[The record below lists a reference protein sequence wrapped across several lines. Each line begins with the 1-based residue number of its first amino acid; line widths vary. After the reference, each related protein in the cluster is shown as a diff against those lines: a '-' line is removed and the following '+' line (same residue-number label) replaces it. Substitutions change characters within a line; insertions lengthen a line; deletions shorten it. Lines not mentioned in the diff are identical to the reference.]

1 LQYWALFH
9 LFATL
14 SLLLLMLYHFES
26 LNNNEIIVLGFALFA
41 AIFGYTSVMDRYRW
55 SYAFEWMRLL
65 ITFFTLSLA
74 LGVLVPS
81 IYWAWMVYVAMASL
95 SLGMLQWTGSTN
107 NAQAA

>member
-1 LQYWALFH
+1 
-9 LFATL
+9 
-14 SLLLLMLYHFES
+14 
-26 LNNNEIIVLGFALFA
+26 
-41 AIFGYTSVMDRYRW
+41 
-55 SYAFEWMRLL
+55 MRLL